1 MCDFSLRECTME
13 KATAEQKELAK
24 KLGIDVLADTSIIA
38 AAKIESAVYEAVYPG
53 EGIAL

>member
-1 MCDFSLRECTME
+1 ME